1 MALPPLHGCTAPR
14 APRAGWPWRRAAG
27 LNQGGSTPCG
37 GALRDGTLQ
46 HPAPPPSPPPHPPL
60 TPARPSSTGTAASS
74 TRPSRSA
81 RPRSRTATSAS
92 CSPGRATNSAP
103 RSARASPATR
113 RATAP
118 AHLPHPP
125 PPIPTPPAP
134 PRPPP
139 APTSRPLASSAPRP
153 LATYLPTSYLLSNY
167 RRAMRRRTNSSSSE
181 CSSSTPMVR
190 PARRYVAV
198 RVATN
203 LVWPLDGQWLA
214 LDCAPLDLVLAW
226 GCPRRPEFP
235 TGALQFRCQVLDAA
249 PGWGPSWWPWP

>member
-1 MALPPLHGCTAPR
+1 VTAPC
-14 APRAGWPWRRAAG
+14 
-27 LNQGGSTPCG
+27 ST
-37 GALRDGTLQ
+37 L
-46 HPAPPPSPPPHPPL
+46 HPLPPHPR
-60 TPARPSSTGTAASS
+60 T
-74 TRPSRSA
+74 
-81 RPRSRTATSAS
+81 PRSPPRGLHPQVPRLHLHVLPGARDQDLARQRRQAARRGGRPIRRQDLRAHRRRRGAPLPPPTS
-92 CSPGRATNSAP
+92 PTHLP
-103 RSARASPATR
+103 RSP
-113 RATAP
+113 
-118 AHLPHPP
+118 LLPP
-125 PPIPTPPAP
+125 PRAP